1 MPARKICRVPPKDE
15 PAAISRCACGCGYDI
30 LQPMTN
36 TIHENLFRRARKAIP
51 GGVNSPVRAFNGVG
65 GTPVFVESGRGARIR
80 TADGRT
86 LTDYCCSWGAMI
98 LGHAHPVISRAVAAQ
113 ARTGTTFGIAT
124 PGEVAFA
131 ERLCALVPGL
141 DRVRAVNSG
150 TEAVM
155 TAIRLARGVTGRNL
169 VVKFDGCYHGHSDAM
184 LVKSGSGV
192 LTMGASS
199 SAGVTPGAVADT
211 MVVPYND
218 LEAVTTAFNRHGKA
232 IAAVIVEPVAGNM
245 GLVPPARGFLKGLRA
260 LTAKYGA
267 LLICD
272 EVINGF
278 RFGFSS
284 YSALYGGVT
293 PDLITLGKVI
303 GGGLPLAAIGGK
315 AKWMRQLAPDGPVY
329 QAGTLSGNPLAVAA
343 GLATLDVLER
353 EMPYARMAE
362 LGSALAVGTSTI
374 AAEHGLPVTCQSFN
388 GVFTLF
394 CTEKPVTCLADART
408 SDTKLYAKLFHG
420 LLDRGIY
427 VAPSQF
433 ECNFISA
440 AHTAHDIDMFLSVF
454 DAVCRSLS

>member
-1 MPARKICRVPPKDE
+1 MDHA
-15 PAAISRCACGCGYDI
+15 S
-30 LQPMTN
+30 
-36 TIHENLFRRARKAIP
+36 LFKRAGKVIP

-65 GTPVFVESGRGARIR
+65 GTPVFVESGKRQKIV

-98 LGHAHPVISRAVAAQ
+98 LGHARSEVVAAVKN
-113 ARTGTTFGIAT
+113 AAAHGSTFGIAT
-124 PGEVAFA
+124 SAEVDFA
-131 ERLCALVPGL
+131 ERLCSLVPGM
-141 DRVRAVNSG
+141 DMVRAVNSG

-155 TAIRLARGVTGRNL
+155 TALRLARGVTGRNVIL
-169 VVKFDGCYHGHSDAM
+169 KFDGCYHGHSDTV

-199 SAGVTPGAVADT
+199 SAGVTEGAVADT

-218 LEAVTTAFNRHGKA
+218 LQAVEQAFAQCGDR

-245 GLVPPARGFLKGLRA
+245 GLVPPSEGFLKGLRKV
-260 LTAKYGA
+260 TTKHGA

-284 YSALYGGVT
+284 YSSLYAGVT

-315 AKWMRQLAPDGPVY
+315 AKWMKQLAPTGPVY
-329 QAGTLSGNPLAVAA
+329 QAGTLSGNPVAVAA
-343 GLATLDVLER
+343 GLKTLDILAR
-353 EMPYARMAE
+353 EQPYGRMAE
-362 LGSALAVGTSTI
+362 LGSALAVGISTI
-374 AAEHGLPVTCQSFN
+374 AAEHGVPVTCQSFN
-388 GVFTLF
+388 GVFTPF
-394 CTEKPVTCLADART
+394 CTDLPVQDLADAKAC
-408 SDTKLYAKLFHG
+408 STKLYAKIFHG

-427 VAPSQF
+427 IAPSQF
-433 ECNFISA
+433 ECNFVSA
-440 AHTAHDIDMFLSVF
+440 AHTAKDVDEFLAKF
-454 DAVCRSLS
+454 DEVCATL

>member
-1 MPARKICRVPPKDE
+1 MDHA
-15 PAAISRCACGCGYDI
+15 S
-30 LQPMTN
+30 
-36 TIHENLFRRARKAIP
+36 LFKRAGKVIP

-65 GTPVFVESGRGARIR
+65 GTPVFVESGKRQKIV

-98 LGHAHPVISRAVAAQ
+98 LGHARSEVVTAVKNAA
-113 ARTGTTFGIAT
+113 AHGSTFGIAT
-124 PGEVAFA
+124 PAEVDFA
-131 ERLCALVPGL
+131 ERLCSLVPGM
-141 DRVRAVNSG
+141 DMVRAVNSG

-155 TAIRLARGVTGRNL
+155 TALRLARGVTGRNVIL
-169 VVKFDGCYHGHSDAM
+169 KFDGCYHGHSDTV

-199 SAGVTPGAVADT
+199 SAGVTEGAVADT

-218 LEAVTTAFNRHGKA
+218 LQAVEQAFAQCGDR

-245 GLVPPARGFLKGLRA
+245 GLVPPSEGFLKGLRKV
-260 LTAKYGA
+260 TTKHGA

-284 YSALYGGVT
+284 YSSLYAGVT

-315 AKWMRQLAPDGPVY
+315 AKWMKQLAPTGPVY
-329 QAGTLSGNPLAVAA
+329 QAGTLSGNPVAVAA
-343 GLATLDVLER
+343 GLKTLDILAR
-353 EMPYARMAE
+353 EQPYGRMAE
-362 LGSALAVGTSTI
+362 LGSALAVGISTI
-374 AAEHGLPVTCQSFN
+374 AAEHGVPVTCQSFN
-388 GVFTLF
+388 GVFTPF
-394 CTEKPVTCLADART
+394 CTDLPVQDLADAKAC
-408 SDTKLYAKLFHG
+408 STKLYAKIFHG

-427 VAPSQF
+427 IAPSQF
-433 ECNFISA
+433 ECNFVSA
-440 AHTAHDIDMFLSVF
+440 AHTAKDVDEFLAKF
-454 DAVCRSLS
+454 DEVCATL

>member
-1 MPARKICRVPPKDE
+1 MDHA
-15 PAAISRCACGCGYDI
+15 S
-30 LQPMTN
+30 
-36 TIHENLFRRARKAIP
+36 LFKRAGKVIP

-65 GTPVFVESGRGARIR
+65 GTPVFVESGKRQKIV

-98 LGHAHPVISRAVAAQ
+98 LGHARSEVVAAVKN
-113 ARTGTTFGIAT
+113 AAAHGSTFGIAT
-124 PGEVAFA
+124 PAEVDFA
-131 ERLCALVPGL
+131 ERLCSLVPGM
-141 DRVRAVNSG
+141 DMVRAVNSG

-155 TAIRLARGVTGRNL
+155 TALRLARGVTGRNVIL
-169 VVKFDGCYHGHSDAM
+169 KFDGCYHGHSDTV

-199 SAGVTPGAVADT
+199 SAGVTEGAVADT

-218 LEAVTTAFNRHGKA
+218 LQAVEQAFAQCGDS

-245 GLVPPARGFLKGLRA
+245 GLVPPSEGFLKGLRKV
-260 LTAKYGA
+260 TTKHGA

-284 YSALYGGVT
+284 YSSLYAGVT

-315 AKWMRQLAPDGPVY
+315 AKWMKQLAPTGPVY
-329 QAGTLSGNPLAVAA
+329 EAGTLSGNPVAVAA
-343 GLATLDVLER
+343 GLKTLDILAR
-353 EMPYARMAE
+353 EQPYGRMAE
-362 LGSALAVGTSTI
+362 LGSELAVGISTI
-374 AAEHGLPVTCQSFN
+374 AAEHGVPVTCQSFN
-388 GVFTLF
+388 GVFTPF
-394 CTEKPVTCLADART
+394 CTDLPVQDLADAKAC
-408 SDTKLYAKLFHG
+408 STKLYAKIFHG

-433 ECNFISA
+433 ECNFVSA
-440 AHTAHDIDMFLSVF
+440 AHTAKDVDEFLAKF
-454 DAVCRSLS
+454 DEVCATL

>member
-1 MPARKICRVPPKDE
+1 MVYCR
-15 PAAISRCACGCGYDI
+15 
-30 LQPMTN
+30 PMTS
-36 TIHENLFRRARKAIP
+36 TIHDDLFRRARKAIP

-65 GTPVFVESGRGARIR
+65 GTPVFVESGKGARIR
-80 TADGRT
+80 TADGRV

-98 LGHAHPVISRAVAAQ
+98 LGHAHPEISRAVAAR
-113 ARTGTTFGIAT
+113 AKLGTTFGIAT
-124 PGEVAFA
+124 PDEVTFA

-155 TAIRLARGVTGRNL
+155 TAVRLARGVTGRDMIL
-169 VVKFDGCYHGHSDAM
+169 KFDGCYHGHSDAM

-211 MVVPYND
+211 LVAPYND
-218 LEAVTTAFNRHGKA
+218 LVAVAAAFRRHGKS

-260 LTAKYGA
+260 ITAKHGA
-267 LLICD
+267 LLVCD

-329 QAGTLSGNPLAVAA
+329 QAGTLSGNPLAVSA

-353 EMPYARMAE
+353 EMPYARMAD
-362 LGSALAVGTSTI
+362 LGCALAVGISTI

-388 GVFTLF
+388 GVFTPF
-394 CTEKPVTCLADART
+394 CTAKPVTNLADAKAC
-408 SDTKLYAKLFHG
+408 DTALYAKIFHG

-433 ECNFISA
+433 ECNFVSA
-440 AHTAHDIDMFLSVF
+440 AHTERDVDAFLSAF
-454 DAVCRSLS
+454 EAVCRTLPA

>member
-1 MPARKICRVPPKDE
+1 MNHD
-15 PAAISRCACGCGYDI
+15 
-30 LQPMTN
+30 M
-36 TIHENLFRRARKAIP
+36 LFKRAKKAIP

-65 GTPVFVESGRGARIR
+65 GTPIFVESGKGSSIH
-80 TADGRT
+80 TADGRV

-98 LGHAHPVISRAVAAQ
+98 LGHSHPTVTRAVAAR
-113 ARTGTTFGIAT
+113 ARLGTTFGIAT
-124 PGEVAFA
+124 PDEVTFA
-131 ERLCALVPGL
+131 ERLCGLVPGL
-141 DRVRAVNSG
+141 DMVRAVNSG

-169 VVKFDGCYHGHSDAM
+169 VLKFDGCYHGHSDSM

-211 MVVPYND
+211 VVVPYND
-218 LEAVTTAFNRHGKA
+218 LDAVAAAFKRHGDD

-245 GLVPPARGFLKGLRA
+245 GLVPPARGFLKGLRSV
-260 LTAKYGA
+260 TSRHGA

-284 YSALYGGVT
+284 YSALYGGIT

-303 GGGLPLAAIGGK
+303 GGGLPLAAVGGRS
-315 AKWMRQLAPDGPVY
+315 KWMKRLAPDGPVY
-329 QAGTLSGNPLAVAA
+329 QAGTLSGNPLAVSA

-353 EMPYARMAE
+353 EQPYSRMAE
-362 LGSALAVGTSTI
+362 LGSALAVGISTI
-374 AAEHGLPVTCQSFN
+374 AAEHGLPITCQSFN
-388 GVFTLF
+388 GVFTPF
-394 CTEKPVTCLADART
+394 CTDRPVTCLADAKTCST
-408 SDTKLYAKLFHG
+408 SLYAKVFHG

-427 VAPSQF
+427 IAPSQF

-440 AHTAHDIDMFLSVF
+440 AHTARDIDKFLSAF
-454 DAVCRSLS
+454 EDVCSRN

>member
-1 MPARKICRVPPKDE
+1 MDHA
-15 PAAISRCACGCGYDI
+15 S
-30 LQPMTN
+30 
-36 TIHENLFRRARKAIP
+36 LFKRAGKVIP

-65 GTPVFVESGRGARIR
+65 GTPVFVESGKRQKIV

-98 LGHAHPVISRAVAAQ
+98 LGHARSEVVAAVKN
-113 ARTGTTFGIAT
+113 AAAHGSTFGIAT
-124 PGEVAFA
+124 PAEVDFA
-131 ERLCALVPGL
+131 ERLCSLVPGM
-141 DRVRAVNSG
+141 DMVRAVNSG

-155 TAIRLARGVTGRNL
+155 TALRLARGVTGRNVIL
-169 VVKFDGCYHGHSDAM
+169 KFDGCYHGHSDTV

-199 SAGVTPGAVADT
+199 SAGVTEGAVADT

-218 LEAVTTAFNRHGKA
+218 LQAVEQAFAQCGDR

-245 GLVPPARGFLKGLRA
+245 GLVPPSEGFLKGLRKV
-260 LTAKYGA
+260 TTKHGA

-284 YSALYGGVT
+284 YSSLYAGVT

-315 AKWMRQLAPDGPVY
+315 AKWMKQLAPTGPVY
-329 QAGTLSGNPLAVAA
+329 QAGTLSGNPVAVAA
-343 GLATLDVLER
+343 GLKTLDILAR
-353 EMPYARMAE
+353 EEPYGRMAE
-362 LGSALAVGTSTI
+362 LGSALAVGISTI
-374 AAEHGLPVTCQSFN
+374 AAEHGVPVTCQSFN
-388 GVFTLF
+388 GVFTPF
-394 CTEKPVTCLADART
+394 CTDLPVQDLADAKAC
-408 SDTKLYAKLFHG
+408 STKLYAKIFHG

-427 VAPSQF
+427 IAPSQF
-433 ECNFISA
+433 ECNFVSA
-440 AHTAHDIDMFLSVF
+440 AHTAKDVDEFLAKF
-454 DAVCRSLS
+454 DEVCATL